1 MKEKILKFKEE
12 VLKTYPLK
20 SRHTLKEMSK
30 KSRRIDNSDL
40 SSISRYTLRIMSI
53 DSERTSRFNLF
64 PQIMES
70 YLRQNRFKSISR
82 KPGEILRQ
90 FSRINENELSLYTEI
105 STKIVKVI
113 PEESPHILIK

>member
-40 SSISRYTLRIMSI
+40 SSISRYTLRIMSV
-53 DSERTSRFNLF
+53 DSQRTSRFNLF